1 MRVLVTGASGFV
13 GQRVVR
19 ELQKNGHEV
28 VVLTRNIAKS
38 ALNLGSRCKFIQ
50 WLDTT
55 TAPSLAAFEG
65 VEGVINLMGEGIA
78 DKRWDDAQKQKIHDS
93 RVIGTQKLIEA
104 ISSMTKKPKVLVSA
118 SAVGIYGNRDAEEIT
133 EASSTG
139 SDYLANLCKEWEA
152 EANKAKTLGVRV
164 VIIRTGVVLGRGGG
178 ALKKMLPIFK
188 LGAGG
193 PVGTGKQYMSWIHVD
208 DLASIYVEAI
218 NNASL
223 EGAVNGT
230 APYPATNAE
239 FTKAL
244 GKALHR
250 PALLKVPAFA
260 LKTAFGE
267 MSTVLLEGQKVLPTK
282 IKEKKFRF
290 HYPTLEMALK
300 ETAY

>member
-28 VVLTRNIAKS
+28 NVLTRNIAKS
-38 ALNLGSRCKFIQ
+38 ALNLGSRCKFFQ

-55 TAPSLAAFEG
+55 TAPPQEAFEG

-93 RVIGTQKLIEA
+93 RIIGTQKLITA
-104 ISSMTKKPKVLVSA
+104 ISAMSKKPRVLVSA
-118 SAVGIYGNRDAEEIT
+118 SAVGFYGNRDAEEVT
-133 EASSTG
+133 ETSSAG
-139 SDYLANLCKEWEA
+139 SDFLAKLCQEWEA
-152 EANKAKTLGVRV
+152 EANKAKALGVRV
-164 VIIRTGVVLGRGGG
+164 VLIRTGVVLGRGGG

-193 PVGTGKQYMSWIHVD
+193 PIGTGKQYMSWIHVD

-218 NNASL
+218 NNASI

-250 PALLKVPAFA
+250 PAFMPVPAFA
-260 LKTAFGE
+260 LKAAFGE
-267 MSTVLLEGQKVLPTK
+267 MSSVMLEGQRVLPTK